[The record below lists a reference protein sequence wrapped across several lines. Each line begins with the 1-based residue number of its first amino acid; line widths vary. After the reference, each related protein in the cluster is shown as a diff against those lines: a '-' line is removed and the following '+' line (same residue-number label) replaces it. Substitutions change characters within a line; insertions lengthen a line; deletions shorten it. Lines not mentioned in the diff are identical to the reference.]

1 MKQYIVITGAS
12 SGIGKEAA
20 KVFAA
25 HGKNLVLVA
34 RRQERLKQLKEEI
47 QRRFPEID
55 VMVQTA
61 DLSKPEE
68 AYRLY
73 ESLKPYTINTWINN
87 AGRGYQS
94 KIADQDSEI
103 AIQMIRL
110 NVEALTILSTLYAH
124 DHQDMDG
131 TQLINVSSVAG
142 YMIFPDVVTYSA
154 SKYYVSAFT
163 EGLAQELKNGEHKLQ
178 AKVLAP
184 AAVQTEFAQVE
195 QNMDSFDYD
204 KAFPHYH
211 TAAQMAQ
218 FLWELYESDK
228 CVGSVKFEPFAFCLD
243 EPHYPYL
250 G

>member
-1 MKQYIVITGAS
+1 MKHYTVITGAS

-25 HGKNLVLVA
+25 HGRNLILVA
-34 RRQERLKQLKEEI
+34 RRQERLEQLKEEI
-47 QRRFPEID
+47 QGDFPEID
-55 VMVQTA
+55 VRVQTA
-61 DLSKPEE
+61 DLSAPTE

-73 ESLKPYTINTWINN
+73 ESLRPYTINTWINN

-94 KIADQDSEI
+94 KIADQDSET
-103 AIQMIRL
+103 AIQMLRL
-110 NVEALTILSTLYAH
+110 NVESLTILSTLYAH
-124 DHQDMDG
+124 DYQDMDG

-163 EGLAQELKNGEHKLQ
+163 EGLAQELKNGGHKLR

-195 QNMDSFDYD
+195 QNRDSFDYD
-204 KAFPHYH
+204 KAFPNYH
-211 TAAQMAQ
+211 TATQMAQ
-218 FLWELYESDK
+218 FLWELYESDQ

-243 EPHYPYL
+243 GPRYPYL

>member
-1 MKQYIVITGAS
+1 MKHYTVITGAS

-25 HGKNLVLVA
+25 HGKNLILVA
-34 RRQERLKQLKEEI
+34 RRQERLEQLKEEI
-47 QRRFPEID
+47 QGRFPEIE

-61 DLSKPEE
+61 DLSVQEE

-94 KIADQDSEI
+94 KVADQDSQI
-103 AIQMIRL
+103 AIQMLRL
-110 NVEALTILSTLYAH
+110 NVESLTILSTLYVH
-124 DHQDMDG
+124 DYKDMDG

-142 YMIFPDVVTYSA
+142 YMVFPDVVTYSA

-163 EGLAQELKNGEHKLQ
+163 EGLAQELKNGGHKLR

-195 QNMDSFDYD
+195 QNRDSFDYD

-211 TAAQMAQ
+211 TATQMAQ
-218 FLWELYESDK
+218 FLWELYESNQ
-228 CVGSVKFEPFAFCLD
+228 CVGSVKFEPFTFCLD
-243 EPHYPYL
+243 KPKYPYL

>member
-1 MKQYIVITGAS
+1 MKLYTVITGAS

-20 KVFAA
+20 KIFAS
-25 HGKNLVLVA
+25 HGKNLILVA
-34 RRQERLKQLKEEI
+34 RRQERLDQLKEDI
-47 QRRFPEID
+47 QGHYPKID
-55 VMVQTA
+55 VMVQAA
-61 DLSKPEE
+61 DLSKPKEV
-68 AYRLY
+68 YRLY
-73 ESLKPYTINTWINN
+73 ESLSPYTINTWINN

-124 DHQDMDG
+124 DYQDMDG

-142 YMIFPDVVTYSA
+142 YMIFPDVITYSA

-163 EGLAQELKNGEHKLQ
+163 EGLAQELKNGGHKLQ

-195 QNMDSFDYD
+195 QNRDSFDYE
-204 KAFPHYH
+204 KAFSHYH
-211 TAAQMAQ
+211 TASQMAQ

>member
-1 MKQYIVITGAS
+1 MKYYAVITGAS

-25 HGKNLVLVA
+25 HGKNLILVA
-34 RRQERLKQLKEEI
+34 RRKKRLKQLKEEI
-47 QRRFPEID
+47 QECFPKID
-55 VMVQTA
+55 VMVQA
-61 DLSKPEE
+61 VDLSEPKE

-94 KIADQDSEI
+94 KIADQDPEI
-103 AIQMIRL
+103 AIQMLRL
-110 NVEALTILSTLYAH
+110 NVESLTILSTLYVH
-124 DHQDMDG
+124 DYQDMDG
-131 TQLINVSSVAG
+131 AQLINVSSVAG
-142 YMIFPDVVTYSA
+142 YMIFPNVVTYSA

-163 EGLAQELKNGEHKLQ
+163 EGLAQELKNGGHKLQ
-178 AKVLAP
+178 VKVLAP

-195 QNMDSFDYD
+195 QNRDSFDYD

-218 FLWELYESDK
+218 FLWELYESNQ
-228 CVGSVKFEPFAFCLD
+228 CVGSVKLEPFAFCLN
-243 EPHYPYL
+243 EPKYPYL